1 MNRDRNCGKSS
12 AVITRHMLEEVA
24 KEEAGQGEKSRF
36 TYMDFFY
43 DGEFQKKTLFLMG
56 IWFSWACVYF
66 GISYNIKNMKGNPY
80 MNVVYLGLADAVG
93 YPCAIFMN
101 NR

>member
-1 MNRDRNCGKSS
+1 
-12 AVITRHMLEEVA
+12 MLEEVA
-24 KEEAGQGEKSRF
+24 KEEAGQGGKTRF
-36 TYMDFFY
+36 SYLDFFY
-43 DGEFQKKTLFLMG
+43 DREFQTKTLFLMG

-66 GISYNIKNMKGNPY
+66 GISYNMKNMKGNPY

-101 NR
+101 NRYYRHIIHENRICSHS